1 MSENPDGEK
10 ATAAPAKGDLN
21 HSLFFALMA
30 NTVIVNFVVSLVRV
44 TTSYRAIELNLSVF
58 WISVIAAGF
67 SLVPVFAA
75 VWLGR
80 FIDRGHDAL
89 SAWIG
94 AGLMLIACAGF
105 WWHPSSDINLLM
117 LSIMLGFGHMFCM
130 AGHQMI
136 SVRSAG
142 PISRESV
149 FGYHMIAIA
158 LGQGLGPMLLGWLG
172 GGAHI
177 PPTGVLFEIA
187 LGGAIVSQIVAFT
200 LRPAIRE
207 PAQHRPTDRL
217 TVRELLGNRALTA
230 VLLASVVTVVA
241 FELLIVYLPLLGSER
256 QIDTRD
262 IGLLLATRT
271 AVSICAR
278 IFYARLI
285 IAFGRTR
292 LILVGMLM
300 GAAGF
305 TLIGLPVSLPFMY
318 LAVVIMG
325 MGLGVSTVLTF
336 SSVVMIAPPNARAT
350 ALSLRLTGNR
360 IGQMIVPVL
369 AGITAEATGIGGVLV
384 IIAGFLAAS
393 GIFTH
398 AVVRLPWPGGHKFS

>member
-1 MSENPDGEK
+1 
-10 ATAAPAKGDLN
+10 
-21 HSLFFALMA
+21 
-30 NTVIVNFVVSLVRV
+30 
-44 TTSYRAIELNLSVF
+44 
-58 WISVIAAGF
+58 
-67 SLVPVFAA
+67 
-75 VWLGR
+75 
-80 FIDRGHDAL
+80 
-89 SAWIG
+89 
-94 AGLMLIACAGF
+94 
-105 WWHPSSDINLLM
+105 
-117 LSIMLGFGHMFCM
+117 
-130 AGHQMI
+130 
-136 SVRSAG
+136 
-142 PISRESV
+142 
-149 FGYHMIAIA
+149 
-158 LGQGLGPMLLGWLG
+158 
-172 GGAHI
+172 
-177 PPTGVLFEIA
+177 
-187 LGGAIVSQIVAFT
+187 
-200 LRPAIRE
+200 
-207 PAQHRPTDRL
+207 
-217 TVRELLGNRALTA
+217 

-369 AGITAEATGIGGVLV
+369 AGMTAEVTGIGGVLV